1 MCQRRQALESASW
14 EALANPTKPLRP
26 RQQPPP
32 GSWPRWRAR
41 RRGGRQRAPA
51 GRTPAARPRFAQL
64 IIRPI
69 VTALWSARGLERP
82 SARDC
87 PLVVEPHQFDHGAN
101 VGVVRDAPRARPL
114 LVGKDWM
121 RVDAASFAQ
130 LAPELLRKQKM
141 GGAVAC
147 R

>member
-1 MCQRRQALESASW
+1 
-14 EALANPTKPLRP
+14 
-26 RQQPPP
+26 
-32 GSWPRWRAR
+32 
-41 RRGGRQRAPA
+41 
-51 GRTPAARPRFAQL
+51 
-64 IIRPI
+64 
-69 VTALWSARGLERP
+69 LWSARGLELP

-130 LAPELLRKQKM
+130 LAPELLRKRKM
-141 GGAVAC
+141 GGAVAVHVTDLAPDDSNAELAA
-147 R
+147 RSWAGGDARR